1 MLSPLHHPSA
11 AQLTTWS
18 IVALAILGIVTRP
31 AKLPEAIWA
40 TIGALALVALALVP
54 PDAALAA
61 VARGTDVYLFLVG
74 MMLLAELGRREGLF
88 DWLAAYA
95 LGHARGSA
103 RRLFLL
109 VYAVGTLVTIF
120 LSNDATAVVLT
131 PAVYASARRAQV
143 PALPYL
149 FACAF
154 IANAASFV
162 LPISNPANLVVFG
175 ERMPLLGTWL
185 AAFGPAS
192 LAAIVI
198 TYLLLRLAL
207 RGSLTAPLA
216 LPAAAPPLSVS
227 GRIAA
232 GTILL
237 SALGL
242 LLAAARGWPLGLL
255 EFILGAA
262 ACGLI
267 CLLERRSPAPLL
279 RHIAWSVLPLVAGL
293 FVLVQAVENTG
304 VLAPLGDWLSRQSA
318 IAPHDTAALAGSSV
332 AFASNAINN
341 LPMGLLAATVA
352 RSVHAS
358 AQLIGALL
366 IGVDLGP
373 NLSVTGS
380 LATILWLIAIRREGE
395 DVGFFGFLRIGI
407 WVMPV
412 SLAAALLT
420 FLATVGL
427 AR

>member
-1 MLSPLHHPSA
+1 MLSPLHHPSI
-11 AQLTTWS
+11 AQLIIWS
-18 IVALAILGIVTRP
+18 IVALAIIGIVTRP
-31 AKLPEAIWA
+31 AKLPEAVWA
-40 TIGALALVALALVP
+40 ATGAIALVVLGLIP
-54 PDAALAA
+54 LKEALAA

-88 DWLAAYA
+88 EWLAAYA
-95 LGHARGSA
+95 LRHAHGST

-109 VYAVGTLVTIF
+109 VYAVGTLVTVF

-175 ERMPLLGTWL
+175 EQMPLLGSWL
-185 AAFGPAS
+185 AAFGLAS
-192 LAAIVI
+192 LVSVVI
-198 TYLLLRLAL
+198 TYLLLRLTL
-207 RGSLTAPLA
+207 SRSLTARL
-216 LPAAAPPLSVS
+216 APPTVAPSLSLS

-232 GTILL
+232 GTIVL

-242 LLAAARGWPLGLL
+242 LLAAARGWPLGLM
-255 EFILGAA
+255 EFVLGTA

-267 CLLERRSPAPLL
+267 CLIERRSPAPLL
-279 RHIAWSVLPLVAGL
+279 AHIAWSVLPLVAGL
-293 FVLVQAVENTG
+293 FVLVQAVENAG
-304 VLAPLGDWLSRQSA
+304 ALAAPVDWLARHGVV
-318 IAPHDTAALAGSSV
+318 APRETAAVSASTV
-332 AFASNAINN
+332 ALASNAINN
-341 LPMGLLAATVA
+341 LPMGLIAATVA
-352 RSVHAS
+352 RGAHAS

-373 NLSVTGS
+373 NLSITGS

-395 DVGFFGFLRIGI
+395 DVGFIGFLRIGV
-407 WVMPV
+407 WVMPA
-412 SLAAALLT
+412 SLVAALFT
-420 FLATVGL
+420 FLVAGL
-427 AR
+427 AG